1 MTSWRTELRRR
12 TAPYHLEAQHTE
24 ALEHLLE
31 RLAEE
36 PNPPTAVREPGAAVD
51 RHIADSLV
59 ALRVPA
65 VREAGRLADLGS
77 GAGFPGLPL
86 AAALAGA
93 SMDLV
98 ESARRKADVIER
110 LRDGARITN
119 ARVVAERVEVW
130 AAGEGFER
138 YEVVTARALAGLPVV
153 VEYAAPLLRVDGILV
168 AWRGARDR
176 GAEQAGDSAAAKVG
190 LGPGDA
196 VRVRPFP
203 GAHSRHLHVYV
214 KREPTPSRF
223 PRRPGMAAKRP
234 LS

>member
-1 MTSWRTELRRR
+1 MER
-12 TAPYHLEAQHTE
+12 LEA
-24 ALEHLLE
+24 LLE

-36 PNPPTAVREPGAAVD
+36 PNPPTAVRESGAALD

-65 VREAGRLADLGS
+65 VRKAGRMADLGS

-93 SMDLV
+93 SMHLV
-98 ESARRKADVIER
+98 ESARRKAEVIER
-110 LRDGARITN
+110 LRDGAGIAN
-119 ARVVAERVEVW
+119 ARVVTERVEVW

-138 YEVVTARALAGLPVV
+138 YEVVTARALASLPVV
-153 VEYAAPLLRVDGILV
+153 IEYAAPLLRVAGVLV
-168 AWRGARDR
+168 VWRGARDR
-176 GAEQAGDSAAAKVG
+176 RAEQAGDSAAAEVG
-190 LGPGDA
+190 LGPADA
-196 VRVRPFP
+196 VPVQPFP

-223 PRRPGMAAKRP
+223 PRRTGMAAKRP